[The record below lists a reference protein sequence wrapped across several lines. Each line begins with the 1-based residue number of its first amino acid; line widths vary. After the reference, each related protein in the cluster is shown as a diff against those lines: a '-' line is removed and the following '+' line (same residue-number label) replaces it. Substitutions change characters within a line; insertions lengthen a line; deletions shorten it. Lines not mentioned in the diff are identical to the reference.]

1 MDANNRQLLEYD
13 TSPSF
18 EQTTISAKNAKR
30 TMILRTPSSRS
41 RLLWKRWMTCFL
53 VSPNSAINL
62 VDAVV
67 DAHSPAEGGEAAAVD
82 ADLRE
87 GGVGTVHGCSA
98 FSRNYGSHVNSVR
111 SLMVLMQVI
120 VAQQAEQTLLQD
132 FPQWSPSAEVEKKAQ
147 EVRAAKAHV
156 KALKKE
162 AKACRKELKKAKKQ
176 QKKQRKALDGE
187 VTGHLDLQ
195 EKSVQKPGT
204 SALKTWKVKNTGSK
218 AWPEDTIAVFH
229 NGNRSLVQSGYEVVP
244 VGSVQPGDVQYIR
257 CMLAIPEVEGTYSI
271 VYRLSGPAGKFGGRL
286 MTEIEV
292 AVADEPAKK
301 QTEEEILEEVYS
313 QPQLFKK
320 PVGKEIPTEII
331 DLVDEDEEE
340 SSTAQASEPDVKV
353 AAPRDSQKR
362 APEKSFQFQK
372 QKDQLKMMG
381 FSTDDETIESV
392 LIACKGDIGQAIELL
407 M

>member
-1 MDANNRQLLEYD
+1 MQRFCQEMRNKCRFGSPDASGAGHRDPASRTNA
-13 TSPSF
+13 PAGF
-18 EQTTISAKNAKR
+18 SAVAAKR
-30 TMILRTPSSRS
+30 
-41 RLLWKRWMTCFL
+41 
-53 VSPNSAINL
+53 
-62 VDAVV
+62 
-67 DAHSPAEGGEAAAVD
+67 
-82 ADLRE
+82 
-87 GGVGTVHGCSA
+87 
-98 FSRNYGSHVNSVR
+98 
-111 SLMVLMQVI
+111 
-120 VAQQAEQTLLQD
+120 
-132 FPQWSPSAEVEKKAQ
+132 AEVEKKAE
-147 EVRAAKAHV
+147 EVRAAKKQV

-176 QKKQRKALDGE
+176 QKKQRRALDAE
-187 VTGHLDLQ
+187 VTGHLDLD
-195 EKSVQKPGT
+195 EKSVQKPGN
-204 SALKTWKVKNTGSK
+204 SALKTWKVKNTGSM
-218 AWPEDTIAVFH
+218 AWPEDTIAIFH

-286 MTEIEV
+286 TTEIEV
-292 AVADEPAKK
+292 VDEPAKK

-340 SSTAQASEPDVKV
+340 SSTAQMSEPDAKVV
-353 AAPRDSQKR
+353 AAPRESQKR

-372 QKDQLKMMG
+372 QKDQLKSMG
-381 FSTDDETIESV
+381 FSFDDETIESV
-392 LIACKGDIGQAIELL
+392 LVVCKGDINAAIQQLL

>member
-1 MDANNRQLLEYD
+1 MCGRRGRGRHCGRMKRFFKELTKQCQSGSNPFQACAAGHRGPASRTNAPAGF
-13 TSPSF
+13 SPV
-18 EQTTISAKNAKR
+18 AAKR
-30 TMILRTPSSRS
+30 
-41 RLLWKRWMTCFL
+41 
-53 VSPNSAINL
+53 
-62 VDAVV
+62 
-67 DAHSPAEGGEAAAVD
+67 
-82 ADLRE
+82 
-87 GGVGTVHGCSA
+87 
-98 FSRNYGSHVNSVR
+98 
-111 SLMVLMQVI
+111 
-120 VAQQAEQTLLQD
+120 
-132 FPQWSPSAEVEKKAQ
+132 AEVEKKAE
-147 EVRAAKAHV
+147 EVRAAKAQV

-187 VTGHLDLQ
+187 VTGHLDLE
-195 EKSVQKPGT
+195 EKSVQKPGS
-204 SALKTWKVKNTGSK
+204 SALKTWKVKNTGSM
-218 AWPEDTIAVFH
+218 AWPEDTIAIFH

-286 MTEIEV
+286 TTEIEV
-292 AVADEPAKK
+292 VDEPAKK

-340 SSTAQASEPDVKV
+340 SSTAQASEPEVKV
-353 AAPRDSQKR
+353 AAPRDSPKR

-381 FSTDDETIESV
+381 FSTDDETVESV